1 MKSNNKFLVFI
12 SLTTLFFISG
22 GSAWAAEASMI
33 CAVTQAVACQK
44 GGDCQ
49 SGSATDS
56 KMPVLLKINPGKNE
70 IISKKEDGEKK
81 TSTIK
86 QTTNDQAGRFVIY
99 QGVEQG
105 GAWSTVID
113 KTTGSMTISIAAGEN
128 DAYVIYGTCSA
139 SLLKP

>member
-1 MKSNNKFLVFI
+1 MILNKNYFVLIQLITVFI
-12 SLTTLFFISG
+12 LSG
-22 GSAWAAEASMI
+22 GNVWAAEAPMI

-49 SGSATDS
+49 LGSATDS

-70 IISKKEDGEKK
+70 IVSKKENGEKK
-81 TSTIK
+81 TSVIK
-86 QTTNDQAGRFVIY
+86 QTTNDEAGRFVIY

-105 GAWSTVID
+105 GAWSTVVD

-128 DAYVIYGTCSA
+128 DAFIIYGTCSA

>member
-1 MKSNNKFLVFI
+1 MKLSNKYLVFI
-12 SLTTLFFISG
+12 QLTTMFFLSG
-22 GSAWAAEASMI
+22 GSAWAAEAPMI

-56 KMPVLLKINPGKNE
+56 NMPVLLKINPGKNE
-70 IISKKEDGEKK
+70 IISRKEDGEKK
-81 TSTIK
+81 ISTIK
-86 QTTNDQAGRFVIY
+86 QTTNDKAGRFVIY

-105 GAWSTVID
+105 GAWSTVVD
-113 KTTGSMTISIAAGEN
+113 KTTGSMTISVAAGEN

-139 SLLKP
+139 SLLK

>member
-1 MKSNNKFLVFI
+1 MKLNNKYLALI
-12 SLTTLFFISG
+12 QLTTLFFLSG

-33 CAVTQAVACQK
+33 CAVTETVACQK

-49 SGSATDS
+49 SGSAADS
-56 KMPVLLKINPGKNE
+56 NMPVLLKINPGKNE
-70 IISKKEDGEKK
+70 IVSKKEDGETK

-86 QTTNDQAGRFVIY
+86 QTTTDKAGRFVIF
-99 QGVEQG
+99 QGVEAG
-105 GAWSTVID
+105 GAWSTVVD

-128 DAYVIYGTCSA
+128 DAAIIFGSCSA